1 MRFSKPLKTMAGIL
15 CLTSTVTAFNFG
27 NQVPILPSQISKDNK
42 TVNYQPNPLFT
53 MCTCDLTSLSCDA
66 NCCCDQDCSM
76 AVRSQWVD
84 ERTCTNANYEYLMG
98 APLAKCVSNDKIYK
112 YNREKGLSNYIDPF
126 TKLFCVYIDNSP
138 TINYYY
144 QQKASLGEDEV
155 IRLSNDIKKQGF
167 EATLFAAD
175 QRTDSS
181 SDYTEGKN
189 MRIINDG

>member
-1 MRFSKPLKTMAGIL
+1 
-15 CLTSTVTAFNFG
+15 
-27 NQVPILPSQISKDNK
+27 
-42 TVNYQPNPLFT
+42 
-53 MCTCDLTSLSCDA
+53 
-66 NCCCDQDCSM
+66 M

-84 ERTCTNANYEYLMG
+84 ERTCTNANYEYLLG